1 MYYINITLILTMHV
15 LGMDFFLLFL
25 SCYKSVT
32 KHITMYKQVSNNT
45 VDKFLFSTKMHDYPP
60 KTDFIV
66 KDICMFRSSRQFLHQ
81 CMLMKK
87 KNLKDLKKNPPSN
100 ISFIQ
105 YVFKYL
111 TTHMQNICIF
121 TTHICRC
128 KIAQFILNT
137 PNLKIKNNTS
147 FNNEIHIC

>member
-1 MYYINITLILTMHV
+1 
-15 LGMDFFLLFL
+15 
-25 SCYKSVT
+25 
-32 KHITMYKQVSNNT
+32 
-45 VDKFLFSTKMHDYPP
+45 MHDYPP
-60 KTDFIV
+60 KKDFI
-66 KDICMFRSSRQFLHQ
+66 
-81 CMLMKK
+81 MKRHMYVSIESAISTPMYV
-87 KNLKDLKKNPPSN
+87 NEEILKDLKKKPPSN

-147 FNNEIHIC
+147 FQ

>member
-1 MYYINITLILTMHV
+1 
-15 LGMDFFLLFL
+15 
-25 SCYKSVT
+25 
-32 KHITMYKQVSNNT
+32 
-45 VDKFLFSTKMHDYPP
+45 MHDYPP
-60 KTDFIV
+60 KTDLIV
-66 KDICMFRSSRQFLHQ
+66 KRHMYVSIESAISTPMYANE
-81 CMLMKK
+81 KK
-87 KNLKDLKKNPPSN
+87 ILKYLKKPPPSN

-147 FNNEIHIC
+147 FQ

>member
-1 MYYINITLILTMHV
+1 
-15 LGMDFFLLFL
+15 
-25 SCYKSVT
+25 
-32 KHITMYKQVSNNT
+32 
-45 VDKFLFSTKMHDYPP
+45 MHDYLP

-66 KDICMFRSSRQFLHQ
+66 KRHMYVSIESAISTPMYVNEKRNIKRFE
-81 CMLMKK
+81 KK
-87 KNLKDLKKNPPSN
+87 KPPSN

>member
-1 MYYINITLILTMHV
+1 
-15 LGMDFFLLFL
+15 
-25 SCYKSVT
+25 
-32 KHITMYKQVSNNT
+32 
-45 VDKFLFSTKMHDYPP
+45 MHDYPP

-66 KDICMFRSSRQFLHQ
+66 KRHMYVSIESAISTPMYVNEKRNIKRFE
-81 CMLMKK
+81 KK
-87 KNLKDLKKNPPSN
+87 TPSN

>member
-1 MYYINITLILTMHV
+1 
-15 LGMDFFLLFL
+15 
-25 SCYKSVT
+25 
-32 KHITMYKQVSNNT
+32 
-45 VDKFLFSTKMHDYPP
+45 MHDYPP
-60 KTDFIV
+60 KKDFIMKRHMYV
-66 KDICMFRSSRQFLHQ
+66 SIESPISTPMYVNE
-81 CMLMKK
+81 KK
-87 KNLKDLKKNPPSN
+87 KISKDLKKNPPPN

-147 FNNEIHIC
+147 FQ

>member
-1 MYYINITLILTMHV
+1 MYVSIESAISTPMYVNEKRNIKR
-15 LGMDFFLLFL
+15 FE
-25 SCYKSVT
+25 
-32 KHITMYKQVSNNT
+32 
-45 VDKFLFSTKMHDYPP
+45 
-60 KTDFIV
+60 
-66 KDICMFRSSRQFLHQ
+66 
-81 CMLMKK
+81 KK
-87 KNLKDLKKNPPSN
+87 KPPSN

>member
-1 MYYINITLILTMHV
+1 
-15 LGMDFFLLFL
+15 
-25 SCYKSVT
+25 
-32 KHITMYKQVSNNT
+32 
-45 VDKFLFSTKMHDYPP
+45 MHDYPP

-66 KDICMFRSSRQFLHQ
+66 KRHMYVSIESAISTPMYVNEKRNIERFE
-81 CMLMKK
+81 KK
-87 KNLKDLKKNPPSN
+87 PPSN

-105 YVFKYL
+105 YVFKNL

>member
-1 MYYINITLILTMHV
+1 MR
-15 LGMDFFLLFL
+15 F
-25 SCYKSVT
+25 
-32 KHITMYKQVSNNT
+32 
-45 VDKFLFSTKMHDYPP
+45 YPP
-60 KTDFIV
+60 KKDFIV
-66 KDICMFRSSRQFLHQ
+66 KDIYKFFDRVGDFYTNVCKR
-81 CMLMKK
+81 KK
-87 KNLKDLKKNPPSN
+87 KILKDLKKKTTLKYF
-100 ISFIQ
+100 FIQ